1 MPTLHEIW
9 QSYFSALKSWGWIL
23 LTLSVAL
30 SAIGL
35 YDLNKRIKS
44 STHNT
49 HQSITIEINLEHG
62 LHSYADQIRTGVM
75 GGLYQ
80 LKKTYP
86 ISYHYKVFDHET
98 DGNIDLVK
106 IR

>member
-1 MPTLHEIW
+1 MPTLREIW

-44 STHNT
+44 STHNN
-49 HQSITIEINLEHG
+49 TINPL
-62 LHSYADQIRTGVM
+62 
-75 GGLYQ
+75 Q
-80 LKKTYP
+80 LKS
-86 ISYHYKVFDHET
+86 I
-98 DGNIDLVK
+98 
-106 IR
+106 